1 MHTVIGTF
9 DSRETAQRAV
19 EKLVKSGIPR
29 DDVHVQQ
36 SGADDGATAASHR
49 HSMQD
54 GGTGPGT
61 QDRWQGIESEVALD
75 RNVLSSIGHF
85 FTSLFGQDHPSH
97 YADTYSEAVR
107 RGSSVVVVDVDG
119 DEPAEHAAT
128 MLHELG
134 AIDIDERSQQW
145 RDEGWTGGGVVPE
158 GEEELQG
165 GASRQQGGVHVV
177 DRTTQPRLAE
187 MVLAREE
194 RPMRQVEDERA
205 FAAARG
211 TAGATGEQGDVE
223 SGIVTGGRSLTD
235 KPR

>member
-36 SGADDGATAASHR
+36 SGSEEGAAAVSHR
-49 HSMQD
+49 QAMQD

-75 RNVLSSIGHF
+75 RNVLSSIGNF
-85 FTSLFGQDHPSH
+85 FTSLFGRDHPSH

-145 RDEGWTGGGVVPE
+145 RDEGWTGGGVVP
-158 GEEELQG
+158 
-165 GASRQQGGVHVV
+165 
-177 DRTTQPRLAE
+177 AE

-211 TAGATGEQGDVE
+211 PVGATGEQGDVE
-223 SGIVTGGRSLTD
+223 SGFVTGGRSLTD